1 MRTTYIRLLAAAALT
16 LAAACDSPSGEKLP
30 TAEDL
35 RSTVLKGD
43 VQQDTVGRRLADTL
57 IVRVT
62 DTDGRPVRN
71 LTVGWTVLTQGGGE
85 AFLAT
90 VQTDDNGQARNF
102 WNLGTRAGAHEMEV
116 RAILD
121 GQPVILDTIRAT
133 ARPGAA
139 ASAVVEGDTVR
150 GIARLATTR
159 VLLSGV
165 DQHGNAIP
173 AGEVAAAWTSSATGV
188 ASVAADGTITGASPG
203 RATVT
208 ATGNG
213 WTRRVHVTVNGTA
226 QTAKATPSLPFI
238 IHGGGSRILGAG
250 QQVTTRQ
257 NGAWVT
263 EPGLATALNVPA
275 VRVMPSGTAWALVQ
289 EQSGRTLWQ
298 STAPG
303 TWSKS
308 TLPLNFVPEM
318 LTSAAGELFA
328 GALNGTVFRRDG
340 DAWTPL
346 GTPPHG
352 PVRQVLGIAAAS
364 PNELYVAGLTQNQ
377 FGDGAGQ
384 PYIARWE
391 GGTWTQIAVPAGIA
405 LGQNNAVRAITA
417 PQDGGP
423 LYAILL
429 VETGLNRRTHLL
441 RIAGGVAS
449 EVALPASLANVRI
462 DGVATGPGGGPYVTG
477 GSWVAYQVNGTWRE
491 HLLVDNWVT
500 TGIPFVDGAGTVYVP
515 AYRSV
520 NGQQENGVIELEP
533 F

>member
-1 MRTTYIRLLAAAALT
+1 MRSSYIPTLAVAALA
-16 LAAACDSPSGEKLP
+16 LAAACDSPSGEKPP
-30 TAEDL
+30 TAADL
-35 RSTVLKGD
+35 RSAVLKGD

-90 VQTDDNGQARNF
+90 VQTDDNGRARNF

-121 GQPVILDTIRAT
+121 GQPVILDTLRAT

-139 ASAVVEGDTVR
+139 VGAVVEGDSVR

-165 DQHGNAIP
+165 DQYANAIP

-188 ASVAADGTITGASPG
+188 APVAADGTITAATPG

-213 WTRRVHVTVNGTA
+213 WTRRVHVTVNGTI
-226 QTAKATPSLPFI
+226 QTAKAAPSLPYI
-238 IHGGGSRILGAG
+238 IHGGGSRILSAGA
-250 QQVTTRQ
+250 QMTTRQ
-257 NGAWVT
+257 NGAWAT
-263 EPGLATALNVPA
+263 EPGLAAATSVPA
-275 VRVMPSGTAWALVQ
+275 VRVLPSGAAWALVQ
-289 EQSGRTLWQ
+289 EPSGRTLWQ
-298 STAPG
+298 SAAPG
-303 TWSKS
+303 TWSRS
-308 TLPLNFVPEM
+308 TLPPSFFAEM
-318 LTSAAGELFA
+318 LTTGMGALFA
-328 GALNGTVFRRDG
+328 GALNGSVFRRDG

-364 PNELYVAGLTQNQ
+364 PNELYVAGLLQDR
-377 FGDGAGQ
+377 FGDGAGR
-384 PYIARWE
+384 PYIAKWE
-391 GGTWTQIAVPAGIA
+391 GGTWTQIAVPAGIP
-405 LGQNNAVRAITA
+405 LGRNNAVRAITA

-429 VETGLNRRTHLL
+429 VEDGLARRTHLL

-449 EVALPASLANVRI
+449 EVALPASLASVRI
-462 DGVATGPGGGPYVTG
+462 DGVAAGPGGGPYVAG
-477 GSWVAYQVNGTWRE
+477 GSWVAYQVNGTWHE

-500 TGIPFVDGAGTVYVP
+500 TGIPFVDGAGTVYAPV
-515 AYRSV
+515 YRSV
-520 NGQQENGVIELEP
+520 NGEQENGVIELES